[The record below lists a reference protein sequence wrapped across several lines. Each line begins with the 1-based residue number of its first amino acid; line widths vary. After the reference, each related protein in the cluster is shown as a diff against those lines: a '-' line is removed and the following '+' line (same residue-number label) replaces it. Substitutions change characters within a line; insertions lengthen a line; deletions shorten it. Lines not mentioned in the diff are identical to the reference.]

1 MVQLTAVTGSSQ
13 VHSFG
18 YDAAQRVLAIRFQ
31 NSAYVYYYQDV
42 PQDIADD
49 FAAAES
55 KGQYVASHIKG
66 KFEFTKVDTAA
77 AENA

>member
-1 MVQLTAVTGSSQ
+1 MVQLRPVAGSSQ

-18 YDAAQRVLAIRFQ
+18 YDATQRVLAIRFQ
-31 NSAYVYYYQDV
+31 NSAFVYQYQDV
-42 PQDIADD
+42 PTEIAAG
-49 FAAAES
+49 FEAAES
-55 KGQYVASHIKG
+55 KGTYVAQHMKG